1 MRKIGTVPIFL
12 LLVGC
17 APADP
22 VPPAVIHKNVAC
34 TMEAKGCPD
43 GSYVGRDPAQ
53 GCAFKPC
60 PSANEDRRKAQ

>member
-12 LLVGC
+12 LLAAC

-22 VPPAVIHKNVAC
+22 VPPVIHKNVAC
-34 TMEAKGCPD
+34 TMEAKACPD

-60 PSANEDRRKAQ
+60 PK